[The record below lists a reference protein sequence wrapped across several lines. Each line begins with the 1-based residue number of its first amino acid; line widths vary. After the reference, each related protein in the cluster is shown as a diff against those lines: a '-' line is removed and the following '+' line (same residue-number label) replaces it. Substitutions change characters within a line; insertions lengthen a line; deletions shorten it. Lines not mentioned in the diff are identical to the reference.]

1 MGGNAG
7 FKGFRDR
14 VEKDVRKLISDD
26 YELNVECDAKKYVDY
41 AWHGGKLL
49 ANNTDFND
57 LVVTK
62 KSYDEFG
69 HNLCKKKFDIL
80 H

>member
-1 MGGNAG
+1 MGGNSG
-7 FKGFRDR
+7 FKGFRER
-14 VEKDVRKLISDD
+14 VYQDVRSLISDD
-26 YELNVECDAKKYVDY
+26 YELNVECDNQKFIEF

-49 ANNTDFND
+49 ANCPEFND
-57 LVVTK
+57 LVVSK

-69 HNLCKKKFDIL
+69 HNFCKKKFDIL